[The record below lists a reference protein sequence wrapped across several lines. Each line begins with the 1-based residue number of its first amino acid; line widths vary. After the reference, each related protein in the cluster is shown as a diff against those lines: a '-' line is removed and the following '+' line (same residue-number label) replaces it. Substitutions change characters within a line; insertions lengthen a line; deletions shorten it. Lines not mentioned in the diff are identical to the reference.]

1 MEAGA
6 FEDKIETGDRP
17 SNAKGDD
24 QIMLC
29 DRNTSKIEYY
39 TTSTPQDT
47 GFYECLADNKFSI
60 DRRGF
65 IAKYELN

>member
-29 DRNTSKIEYY
+29 DMNSSKIVYY
-39 TTSTPQDT
+39 LHST
-47 GFYECLADNKFSI
+47 GHRVL
-60 DRRGF
+60 RMLGG
-65 IAKYELN
+65 

>member
-6 FEDKIETGDRP
+6 VEDKIETGDRP

-39 TTSTPQDT
+39 LHST
-47 GFYECLADNKFSI
+47 GHRVL
-60 DRRGF
+60 RMLGG
-65 IAKYELN
+65 